1 MAVSKK
7 VYNLAK
13 ACWDKWGD
21 EAGGLPD
28 EKADYVF
35 GMGKKQGWLNLSK
48 PDELVDILNALEDF
62 AEGNEVI
69 MTSANPT
76 DDVTPVVLLI
86 TDEVGKVDEVTS
98 RTDMSWGDLNQLV
111 NDVMSKMITNWL
123 SFTAYDITV
132 QCRNDNPDKEIEHTK
147 VKDIIRSRME
157 LEPDWSNLVNHSIPG
172 NPVQYQYWPIGRQ
185 PIPWVTR

>member
-62 AEGNEVI
+62 AEGNEVT
-69 MTSANPT
+69 MTSTNTDSDDTIVATVLDGVNDNT
-76 DDVTPVVLLI
+76 DDDVEIVDRENVSWADLVLIVTGVL
-86 TDEVGKVDEVTS
+86 DEKIVA
-98 RTDMSWGDLNQLV
+98 GDP
-111 NDVMSKMITNWL
+111 
-123 SFTAYDITV
+123 FTAYDVTV
-132 QCRNDNPDKEIEHTK
+132 TTRQDNPDKEIEHSQ
-147 VKDIIRSRME
+147 VRRIVRSRMA
-157 LEPDWSNLVNHSIPG
+157 LETSWDCFSSMVLPG
-172 NPVQYQYWPIGRQ
+172 NPTQYCLIDDYR
-185 PIPWVTR
+185 